1 MTSPSPPPDDSDNEL
16 SRAMDHSSPPRPAR
30 TSHSAGPST
39 GGNGP
44 PDDVEGTPQ
53 AVSLSGNV
61 NQNLTAAMQ
70 RHSTKKH
77 LRPEQKVDP
86 DLFMKDPPAIREAK
100 LFVQGLHLEN
110 LLTKIVV
117 ATPAWEPS
125 DELIKNIYS
134 YAAAVLLSP
143 KLSAYKGTT
152 PLNDVTASSGPESY
166 GAAEIGGCAFIFV
179 TDCNIPK
186 NVLFAIL
193 RQYRF
198 DLPVGIEHNPANW
211 AKVKKAIEFAFTQ
224 LRSKFKKAIAASLKI
239 HPKDKKPVP
248 KPQQKNIFALTQIMV
263 ENTQCEVNVL
273 LCARVAVMSFHSGKN
288 FKKDSSTGFWDT
300 VDLDLVKIRK
310 TAGGDAAKISRA
322 FRHVLK
328 KDRGLHGVDNYQID
342 ETIDPLQQDVD
353 NIIETA
359 NVTAVTSETDVEGG
373 EDD

>member
-1 MTSPSPPPDDSDNEL
+1 MTSPSPPPDDSDHEL
-16 SRAMDHSSPPRPAR
+16 SQAMDHSSPLRPAR

-44 PDDVEGTPQ
+44 PDDVEETPQAQ
-53 AVSLSGNV
+53 AVSLLGNV

-77 LRPEQKVDP
+77 LRPEQK
-86 DLFMKDPPAIREAK
+86 DPPVIRKAK
-100 LFVQGLHLEN
+100 LYIQGLHLEN

-117 ATPAWEPS
+117 ATPPWEPS

-143 KLSAYKGTT
+143 KLSAYKG
-152 PLNDVTASSGPESY
+152 
-166 GAAEIGGCAFIFV
+166 
-179 TDCNIPK
+179 NIPK

-211 AKVKKAIEFAFTQ
+211 AKVKKLIEFAFTQ
-224 LRSKFKKAIAASLKI
+224 LRSKFKKAIASSLKI
-239 HPKDKKPVP
+239 HPKDKKPAP

-263 ENTQCEVNVL
+263 ENT
-273 LCARVAVMSFHSGKN
+273 H
-288 FKKDSSTGFWDT
+288 TGFWDT
-300 VDLDLVKIRK
+300 VDLDLVKIQK

-322 FRHVLK
+322 FRHVRK

-342 ETIDPLQQDVD
+342 KTIDPTQQDVD

-359 NVTAVTSETDVEGG
+359 NVTAVTSETDIEGG